1 MSAQPAQSRDATVPS
16 RYFPSTP
23 VSYGRVLVPN
33 SSPLNPD
40 SPYRPYSPYN
50 HSTSHDVAGMR
61 GLVHTNVPNGVFG
74 HDPLSAPSG
83 FTSNHG
89 PPHASYPRHLG
100 DNGHQESDLQGV
112 EGDEPPR
119 KRLRGESSKGPGA
132 VNFAGSLTTPD
143 SDAIGRGTKI
153 SPISVPSSLDETP
166 DIQNLF
172 DGPRIIRAR
181 TGSHASSTSVPNSD
195 DDKKFIR
202 FKLTTPEHRPEVV
215 RRAWTEAKGDTQKAT
230 ALLHDKNWLRSPK
243 KTHDEIGRVKELDKA
258 LRAERAATKEMGK
271 NSLIYAN
278 RPVVR
283 TDTPPKTKLS
293 VLDSPSTPLS
303 PAIQRPRVKRSRVAV
318 IDSDSESEPEQNH
331 RLARRSKFTS
341 EDAEELHQP
350 AARRPK
356 VQTDEVKV
364 LDYFNTKGPEGLQ
377 ELTGTSTL
385 CVQSGMAM
393 KPREQGAHQSKLQR

>member
-1 MSAQPAQSRDATVPS
+1 MPS

-23 VSYGRVLVPN
+23 VPYGRVLVPN

-50 HSTSHDVAGMR
+50 HSTTHDVAR
-61 GLVHTNVPNGVFG
+61 IPGLAHTNVPDSAFG

-100 DNGHQESDLQGV
+100 DNNRRVSDLQGA
-112 EGDEPPR
+112 EGEEPPW
-119 KRLRGESSKGPGA
+119 KRMRGASNKGSGA
-132 VNFAGSLTTPD
+132 VNFAGSLTAPG
-143 SDAIGRGTKI
+143 SGAMGGGTED
-153 SPISVPSSLDETP
+153 SPISVPSSLDVTP
-166 DIQNLF
+166 DVQNLF
-172 DGPRIIRAR
+172 DDPFNPRIIRTR

-195 DDKKFIR
+195 DDKKFMR
-202 FKLTTPEHRPEVV
+202 FKLTTPEHTPEVV
-215 RRAWTEAKGDTQKAT
+215 RRAWTEAKGDTQRAT

-243 KTHDEIGRVKELDKA
+243 KRHAEIGRVKERDEA

-278 RPVVR
+278 RPAVR
-283 TDTPPKTKLS
+283 TDTPPKSKPS
-293 VLDSPSTPLS
+293 VLDSPSTPVS

-318 IDSDSESEPEQNH
+318 IDSDSESGSEQNH
-331 RLARRSKFTS
+331 RLTRRPKFTS
-341 EDAEELHQP
+341 DADEFHQP
-350 AARRPK
+350 VAQRPK
-356 VQTDEVKV
+356 VRTDEAKA

-377 ELTGTSTL
+377 ELTGTSSL
-385 CVQSGMAM
+385 YVQPWTAM
-393 KPREQGAHQSKLQR
+393 KSHE